1 MTFNLTNTNTE
12 QKITQLM
19 LSVLAYFLTKK
30 ENSVTYNT
38 LNSWASVFKINV
50 DQLNEFYNKI
60 FITSATGQILDE
72 RIMELTSIKRN
83 DNETDDNYRN
93 RYYKW
98 IYQYNSTLE
107 QVLEIV
113 KDVTGSYP
121 AKILEGNS
129 RTAFWGTENNMA
141 TGLIIDTRYYYDE
154 ENLDYQTLWGGT
166 GEKAF
171 ISYIYLISR
180 PSDNILI
187 ELMDTLE
194 KVRNAGTIIYLV
206 LPQVSDV
213 IFEFDMSSNL
223 SQRILSLNNSPE
235 NDFVIQDS
243 DVIFEWSMI
252 ENTVDDIQ
260 DYSGNNNNGNLN
272 IYIDESA
279 IFYLILNELNLND
292 FTNNS
297 NNFILDTYTIITY
310 IEESI
315 FTYLMGDGSGLTISD
330 SSLNT
335 NNMTINEYFE
345 SALFMWELK
354 EYNPPSAELLSA
366 YDFSPLAIIG
376 TVVNSLPS
384 TLNYS
389 AYVFD
394 VNSFYDGYGSGF
406 PINAYSSFSS
416 TPANGFIINSSLLS
430 NRTNYAIMFQYQPNL
445 IQGVETGSGNSILLK
460 GSTSGFTNALEFGY
474 NWTSHKFY
482 VIINGIVVIDQS
494 YTFDLNLIAPYWIS
508 FEKQGN
514 LYSVY
519 VNDETTAL
527 INFSDSNTF
536 TFLADNLKMGID
548 LNGRL
553 DNIYVYG
560 NDVSITTRQENKVLA
575 SNLNVES
582 VNG

>member
-494 YTFDLNLIAPYWIS
+494 YTFDLNSTTPYWIS

>member
-129 RTAFWGTENNMA
+129 RTAFWGTENNIA
-141 TGLIIDTRYYYDE
+141 TGSIIDIRYYYDE

-494 YTFDLNLIAPYWIS
+494 YTFDLNSTTPYWIS